1 MAFATHSIPR
11 IAEMSQDMKNDTLL
25 ELRDYSITFRTPDG
39 EVAAVSKMNLKVR
52 RGERVAIVGESGSG
66 KSQTFLGIM
75 GLLAKNGRTS
85 GQALLEGKDVLTL
98 KPRELDKVRGRD
110 MAMVFQDP
118 MTALNPT
125 LKISRQ
131 LTEQLE
137 IHRGFTARAAS
148 AAALDMLKR
157 VGIPDPERRFNL
169 YPHELSGGMR
179 QRIVIAMALLT
190 KPKLLIAD
198 EPTTA
203 LDVTIQ
209 AQILDLFN
217 DLTAEMNTALVMITH
232 DLGVVA
238 GLADRVAV
246 MYAGR
251 IVEEAPVDEL
261 FENPA
266 HPYTAALH
274 ASIPRPDQDV
284 DDLAVIPGRPPNL
297 QHLPR
302 GCSFSPRCSI
312 AHDDCVDAVPRLE
325 ALAPRHCAAC
335 FHPFPRREE
344 VLSHA

>member
-1 MAFATHSIPR
+1 MT
-11 IAEMSQDMKNDTLL
+11 QNNNKDVLL
-25 ELRDYSITFRTPDG
+25 ELKDYSITFQTPDG
-39 EVAAVSKMNLKVR
+39 DVKVVSGLNLNVR
-52 RGERVAIVGESGSG
+52 RGERIAIVGESGSG
-66 KSQTFLGIM
+66 KSQTFLGLM

-85 GQALLEGKDVLTL
+85 GQALLDGKDVLAL
-98 KPRELDKVRGRD
+98 KPRELDHVRGKD

-118 MTALNPT
+118 MTALNPS

-137 IHRGFTARAAS
+137 VHRGLTARAAS
-148 AAALDMLKR
+148 EAALDMLKR
-157 VGIPDPERRFNL
+157 VGIPDPVRRFNL

-217 DLTAEMNTALVMITH
+217 DLTSETNTALVMITH

-238 GLADRVAV
+238 GLADHVAV

-261 FENPA
+261 FDNPA

-274 ASIPRPDQDV
+274 AAIPRPDQDV
-284 DDLAVIPGRPPNL
+284 DDLVVIPGRPPNL
-297 QHLPR
+297 QHLPK
-302 GCSFSPRCSI
+302 GCNFSPRCPK
-312 AHDDCVDAVPRLE
+312 AEDDCIDRPPTLSL
-325 ALAPRHCAAC
+325 LAPRHCAAC
-335 FHPFPRREE
+335 FHPFPRIEE
-344 VLSHA
+344 LLTHG

>member
-1 MAFATHSIPR
+1 
-11 IAEMSQDMKNDTLL
+11 
-25 ELRDYSITFRTPDG
+25 
-39 EVAAVSKMNLKVR
+39 
-52 RGERVAIVGESGSG
+52 
-66 KSQTFLGIM
+66 
-75 GLLAKNGRTS
+75 
-85 GQALLEGKDVLTL
+85 
-98 KPRELDKVRGRD
+98 

-118 MTALNPT
+118 MTALNPS

-137 IHRGFTARAAS
+137 VHRGFTARAAS
-148 AAALDMLKR
+148 VEALDMLKR
-157 VGIPDPERRFNL
+157 VGIPDPARRFNL

-261 FENPA
+261 FDNPA

-284 DDLAVIPGRPPNL
+284 DRLAVIPGRPPNL
-297 QHLPR
+297 QHLPK
-302 GCSFSPRCSI
+302 GCNFSPRCPMVQN
-312 AHDDCVDAVPRLE
+312 DCIDASPRLATVAE
-325 ALAPRHCAAC
+325 RHSAAC
-335 FHPFPRREE
+335 FHPFPRLEE
-344 VLSHA
+344 VLNHG

>member
-1 MAFATHSIPR
+1 MQKDI
-11 IAEMSQDMKNDTLL
+11 KNDTLL
-25 ELRDYSITFRTPDG
+25 ELKDYSISFRTPEG
-39 EVAAVSKMNLKVR
+39 EVKAVSNMNLTVK
-52 RGERVAIVGESGSG
+52 RGERIAIVGESGSG

-85 GQALLEGKDVLTL
+85 GQALLEGRDVLAL
-98 KPRELDKVRGRD
+98 KPRELDHVRGKD

-118 MTALNPT
+118 MTALNPS

-137 IHRGFTARAAS
+137 VHRGFTARAAS
-148 AAALDMLKR
+148 AEALDMLKR
-157 VGIPDPERRFNL
+157 VGIPDPSRRFNL

-284 DDLAVIPGRPPNL
+284 DQLAVIPGRPPNL
-297 QHLPR
+297 QHLPK
-302 GCSFSPRCSI
+302 GCSFSPRCPLVQN
-312 AHDDCVDAVPRLE
+312 DCIDAAPRLDVQ
-325 ALAPRHCAAC
+325 APRHLAAC
-335 FHPFPRREE
+335 FHAFPRLEE
-344 VLSHA
+344 VLTNG

>member
-1 MAFATHSIPR
+1 MTQAL
-11 IAEMSQDMKNDTLL
+11 KNETLL
-25 ELRDYSITFRTPDG
+25 ELKDYSITFRTPEG
-39 EVAAVSKMNLKVR
+39 EVAAVSKMNLSVR
-52 RGERVAIVGESGSG
+52 RGERIAIVGESGSG
-66 KSQTFLGIM
+66 KSQTFLGLM
-75 GLLAKNGRTS
+75 GLLAKNGHTS
-85 GQALLEGKDVLTL
+85 GQALLEGRDVLAL
-98 KPRELDKVRGRD
+98 KPRELDQVRGKD

-118 MTALNPT
+118 MTALNPS
-125 LKISRQ
+125 LRISRQ

-137 IHRGFTARAAS
+137 VHRGLTARAAS

-157 VGIPDPERRFNL
+157 VGIPDPDRRFNL

-297 QHLPR
+297 MHLPR
-302 GCSFSPRCSI
+302 GCSFSPRCAI
-312 AHDDCVDAVPRLE
+312 AQDDCIDASPRLE
-325 ALAPRHCAAC
+325 TLALCHSAAC

-344 VLSHA
+344 VLTHD

>member
-1 MAFATHSIPR
+1 MA
-11 IAEMSQDMKNDTLL
+11 DMQKDNKNDILL
-25 ELRDYSITFRTPDG
+25 ELKDYSISFRTPEG
-39 EVAAVSKMNLKVR
+39 EVKAVSNMNLTVR
-52 RGERVAIVGESGSG
+52 RGERIAIVGESGSG

-85 GQALLEGKDVLTL
+85 GQALLDGRDVLAL
-98 KPRELDKVRGRD
+98 KPRELDHVRGKE

-118 MTALNPT
+118 MTALNPS

-137 IHRGFTARAAS
+137 VHRGFTARAAS
-148 AAALDMLKR
+148 AEALDMLKR
-157 VGIPDPERRFNL
+157 VGIPDPDRRFNL

-217 DLTAEMNTALVMITH
+217 DLTSEMNTALVMITH

-261 FENPA
+261 FDNPA

-274 ASIPRPDQDV
+274 AAIPRPDQDV
-284 DDLAVIPGRPPNL
+284 DELVVIPGRPPNL

-302 GCSFSPRCSI
+302 GCSFSPRCPK
-312 AHDDCVDAVPRLE
+312 AEDDCIDQPPRL
-325 ALAPRHCAAC
+325 ALMAPQHCAAC
-335 FHPFPRREE
+335 FHPFPRIEE
-344 VLSHA
+344 LLTHG

>member
-1 MAFATHSIPR
+1 MTD
-11 IAEMSQDMKNDTLL
+11 QTQKQVLL
-25 ELRDYSITFRTPDG
+25 ELKDYSITFKTPDG
-39 EVAAVSKMNLKVR
+39 DVKAVSNMNLTVR
-52 RGERVAIVGESGSG
+52 RGERIAIVGESGSG

-75 GLLAKNGRTS
+75 GLLAKNGQTS
-85 GQALLEGKDVLTL
+85 GQALLEGRDVLSL
-98 KPRELDKVRGRD
+98 KPRELDKVRGKD

-118 MTALNPT
+118 MTALNPS

-148 AAALDMLKR
+148 VEALDMLKR
-157 VGIPDPERRFNL
+157 VGIPDPDRRFNL

-217 DLTAEMNTALVMITH
+217 DLTAEMNTALLMITH

-261 FENPA
+261 FEKPA

-274 ASIPRPDQDV
+274 AAIPRPDQDV
-284 DDLAVIPGRPPNL
+284 DDLVVIPGRPPNL
-297 QHLPR
+297 QHLPK
-302 GCSFSPRCSI
+302 GCNFSPRCPKVE
-312 AHDDCVDAVPRLE
+312 DDCIDRPPQLE
-325 ALAPRHCAAC
+325 TLAPQHCAAC

-344 VLSHA
+344 LLTHA

>member
-1 MAFATHSIPR
+1 MLQ
-11 IAEMSQDMKNDTLL
+11 ENDILL
-25 ELRDYSITFRTPDG
+25 ELKDYSITFATPDG
-39 EVAAVSKMNLKVR
+39 EVKAVSNMNLTVR
-52 RGERVAIVGESGSG
+52 RGERIAIVGESGSG

-75 GLLAKNGRTS
+75 GLIAKNGKTT
-85 GQALLEGKDVLTL
+85 GQALLEGKDVLSL
-98 KPRELDKVRGRD
+98 RPRELDQIRGMD

-118 MTALNPT
+118 MTALNPS

-137 IHRGFTARAAS
+137 VHRGLTARAAS
-148 AAALDMLKR
+148 DAALDMLKR
-157 VGIPDPERRFNL
+157 VGIPDPTRRFHL

-217 DLTAEMNTALVMITH
+217 DLTAEMNTALIMITH

-261 FENPA
+261 FDSPA

-284 DDLAVIPGRPPNL
+284 DHLVVIPGRPPNL
-297 QHLPR
+297 QHLPK
-302 GCSFSPRCSI
+302 GCNFSPRCSQVQ
-312 AHDDCVDAVPRLE
+312 DDCIDRPPPLE
-325 ALAPRHCAAC
+325 TLAPRHCAAC
-335 FHPFPRREE
+335 YHPFPRREE
-344 VLSHA
+344 LLNHG

>member
-1 MAFATHSIPR
+1 MT
-11 IAEMSQDMKNDTLL
+11 DTLL
-25 ELRDYSITFRTPDG
+25 ELKDYSITFRTPEG
-39 EVAAVSKMNLKVR
+39 EVAAVSKLNLKIG
-52 RGERVAIVGESGSG
+52 RGERVAVVGESGSG
-66 KSQTFLGIM
+66 KSQTFLGLM

-85 GQALLEGKDVLTL
+85 GQALLDGKDILKL
-98 KPRELDKVRGRD
+98 KPRELDHVRGKD
-110 MAMVFQDP
+110 VAMVFQDP
-118 MTALNPT
+118 MTALNPS
-125 LKISRQ
+125 LRISRQ

-137 IHRGFTARAAS
+137 VHGGLSARAAS
-148 AAALDMLKR
+148 TTALDMLKR
-157 VGIPDPERRFNL
+157 VGIPDPTRRFNL

-217 DLTAEMNTALVMITH
+217 ELTAEMHTALVMITH

-297 QHLPR
+297 MHLPR
-302 GCSFSPRCSI
+302 GCAFSPRC
-312 AHDDCVDAVPRLE
+312 AHVEDDCIDAPPPLDQ
-325 ALAPRHCAAC
+325 LAPQRCAAC
-335 FHPFPRREE
+335 FHP
-344 VLSHA
+344 LSANQERNLVHG

>member
-1 MAFATHSIPR
+1 MTQAL
-11 IAEMSQDMKNDTLL
+11 KNETLL
-25 ELRDYSITFRTPDG
+25 ELKDYSITFRTPEG
-39 EVAAVSKMNLKVR
+39 EVAAVSKMNLSVR
-52 RGERVAIVGESGSG
+52 RGERIAIVGESGSG
-66 KSQTFLGIM
+66 KSQTFLGLM
-75 GLLAKNGRTS
+75 GLLAKNGHTS
-85 GQALLEGKDVLTL
+85 GQALLEGRDVLAL
-98 KPRELDKVRGRD
+98 KPRELDQVRGKD

-118 MTALNPT
+118 MTALNPS
-125 LKISRQ
+125 LRISRQ

-137 IHRGFTARAAS
+137 VHRGLTARAAS

-157 VGIPDPERRFNL
+157 VGIPDPDRRFSL

-297 QHLPR
+297 MHLPR
-302 GCSFSPRCSI
+302 GCSFSPRCAI
-312 AHDDCVDAVPRLE
+312 AQDDCIDASPRLE
-325 ALAPRHCAAC
+325 TLALRHSAAC

-344 VLSHA
+344 VLTHD

>member
-1 MAFATHSIPR
+1 MT
-11 IAEMSQDMKNDTLL
+11 ETLL
-25 ELRDYSITFRTPDG
+25 ELKDYSITFRTPEG
-39 EVAAVSKMNLKVR
+39 EVAAVSKMNLKIG

-66 KSQTFLGIM
+66 KSQTFLGLM

-85 GQALLEGKDVLTL
+85 GQALLDGKDLLTL
-98 KPRELDKVRGRD
+98 KPRELDNVRGKD

-118 MTALNPT
+118 MTALNPS
-125 LKISRQ
+125 LRISRQ

-137 IHRGFTARAAS
+137 VHGGLSARAAS

-157 VGIPDPERRFNL
+157 VGIPDPTRRFNL

-179 QRIVIAMALLT
+179 QRVVIAMALLT

-217 DLTAEMNTALVMITH
+217 ELTAEMNTALVMITH

-251 IVEEAPVDEL
+251 IVEEAPVEEL

-297 QHLPR
+297 MHLPR
-302 GCSFSPRCSI
+302 GCAFSPRC
-312 AHDDCVDAVPRLE
+312 AHVQDDCLDAPPPLDQ
-325 ALAPRHCAAC
+325 LAPRRCAAC
-335 FHPFPRREE
+335 FHP
-344 VLSHA
+344 LSANQERSLVHG

>member
-1 MAFATHSIPR
+1 MTTN
-11 IAEMSQDMKNDTLL
+11 KNNETLL
-25 ELRDYSITFRTPDG
+25 ELKDYSITFRTPEGD
-39 EVAAVSKMNLKVR
+39 VAAVSKMNLKVG
-52 RGERVAIVGESGSG
+52 RGERIAIVGESGSG
-66 KSQTFLGIM
+66 KSQTFLGLM
-75 GLLAKNGRTS
+75 GLLAKNGKTS
-85 GQALLEGKDVLTL
+85 GQALLEGKDLLAL
-98 KPRELDKVRGRD
+98 KPRQLDQVRGKD

-118 MTALNPT
+118 MTALNPS
-125 LKISRQ
+125 LRISRQ

-137 IHRGFTARAAS
+137 VHRGMTARAAS

-157 VGIPDPERRFNL
+157 VGIPDPTRRYTL

-217 DLTAEMNTALVMITH
+217 ELTAEMNTALVMITH

-274 ASIPRPDQDV
+274 ASIPRADQDV

-297 QHLPR
+297 QHLPK
-302 GCSFSPRCSI
+302 GCNFSPRCSMVQ
-312 AHDDCVDAVPRLE
+312 DDCIDRPP
-325 ALAPRHCAAC
+325 ALDVVGERHCAAC

-344 VLSHA
+344 ILAHD

>member
-1 MAFATHSIPR
+1 
-11 IAEMSQDMKNDTLL
+11 
-25 ELRDYSITFRTPDG
+25 
-39 EVAAVSKMNLKVR
+39 
-52 RGERVAIVGESGSG
+52 
-66 KSQTFLGIM
+66 
-75 GLLAKNGRTS
+75 
-85 GQALLEGKDVLTL
+85 
-98 KPRELDKVRGRD
+98 
-110 MAMVFQDP
+110 
-118 MTALNPT
+118 
-125 LKISRQ
+125 
-131 LTEQLE
+131 
-137 IHRGFTARAAS
+137 
-148 AAALDMLKR
+148 MLKR
-157 VGIPDPERRFNL
+157 VGIPDPTRRFHL

-261 FENPA
+261 FDNPA

-284 DDLAVIPGRPPNL
+284 DALVVIPVRPPNL
-297 QHLPR
+297 QHLPK
-302 GCSFSPRCSI
+302 GCNFSPRCSQVQN
-312 AHDDCVDAVPRLE
+312 DCIDHPPPLE
-325 ALAPRHCAAC
+325 TLAPRHCAAC
-335 FHPFPRREE
+335 YHPFPRREE
-344 VLSHA
+344 LLNHG

>member
-1 MAFATHSIPR
+1 
-11 IAEMSQDMKNDTLL
+11 
-25 ELRDYSITFRTPDG
+25 
-39 EVAAVSKMNLKVR
+39 
-52 RGERVAIVGESGSG
+52 
-66 KSQTFLGIM
+66 
-75 GLLAKNGRTS
+75 
-85 GQALLEGKDVLTL
+85 
-98 KPRELDKVRGRD
+98 

-118 MTALNPT
+118 MTALNPS
-125 LKISRQ
+125 LRISRQ

-137 IHRGFTARAAS
+137 VHRGMTARAAS

-157 VGIPDPERRFNL
+157 VGIPDPARRFNL

-217 DLTAEMNTALVMITH
+217 ELTAEMNTALVMITH

-274 ASIPRPDQDV
+274 AAIPRPDQDV

-297 QHLPR
+297 QHLPK
-302 GCSFSPRCSI
+302 GCNFSPRCSMVQN
-312 AHDDCVDAVPRLE
+312 DCIDAPPQLE
-325 ALAPRHCAAC
+325 TLAPRHCAAC

-344 VLSHA
+344 VLSHV

>member
-1 MAFATHSIPR
+1 
-11 IAEMSQDMKNDTLL
+11 MSEAQKSDVLL
-25 ELRDYSITFRTPDG
+25 ELKDYSIRFKTPEGD
-39 EVAAVSKMNLKVR
+39 VAAVSKLNLTIR
-52 RGERVAIVGESGSG
+52 RGERIAIVGESGSG
-66 KSQTFLGIM
+66 KSQTFLGLM
-75 GLLAKNGRTS
+75 GLLAKNGHTS
-85 GQALLEGKDVLTL
+85 GKALLEGRDILGL
-98 KPRELDKVRGRD
+98 KPRELDHIRGKD

-118 MTALNPT
+118 MTSLNPS

-137 IHRGFTARAAS
+137 VHGGLTARAAS

-157 VGIPDPERRFNL
+157 VGIPDPDRRFNL

-217 DLTAEMNTALVMITH
+217 DLTAEMNTALVIITH

-251 IVEEAPVDEL
+251 IVEDAPVDDL
-261 FENPA
+261 FDDPA

-274 ASIPRPDQDV
+274 GSIPRPDQDV

-297 QHLPR
+297 RHLPR
-302 GCSFSPRCSI
+302 GCSFSPRC
-312 AHDDCVDAVPRLE
+312 AHVEDDCIDAAPPLDP
-325 ALAPRHCAAC
+325 LAPRRRAAC
-335 FHPFPRREE
+335 FHP
-344 VLSHA
+344 LIGHQQGSATHG

>member
-1 MAFATHSIPR
+1 
-11 IAEMSQDMKNDTLL
+11 
-25 ELRDYSITFRTPDG
+25 
-39 EVAAVSKMNLKVR
+39 
-52 RGERVAIVGESGSG
+52 
-66 KSQTFLGIM
+66 
-75 GLLAKNGRTS
+75 
-85 GQALLEGKDVLTL
+85 
-98 KPRELDKVRGRD
+98 
-110 MAMVFQDP
+110 
-118 MTALNPT
+118 
-125 LKISRQ
+125 
-131 LTEQLE
+131 
-137 IHRGFTARAAS
+137 
-148 AAALDMLKR
+148 MLKR
-157 VGIPDPERRFNL
+157 VGIPDPTRRFNL

-217 DLTAEMNTALVMITH
+217 ELTAEMNTALVMITH

-297 QHLPR
+297 MHLPR
-302 GCSFSPRCSI
+302 GCAFSPRC
-312 AHDDCVDAVPRLE
+312 AHVQDDCLDAPPPLDQLVPQR
-325 ALAPRHCAAC
+325 CAAC
-335 FHPFPRREE
+335 FHPISAQQERSFING
-344 VLSHA
+344 

>member
-1 MAFATHSIPR
+1 MTQAL
-11 IAEMSQDMKNDTLL
+11 KNETLL
-25 ELRDYSITFRTPDG
+25 ELKDYSITFRTPEG
-39 EVAAVSKMNLKVR
+39 EVAAVSKMNLSVR
-52 RGERVAIVGESGSG
+52 RGERIAIVGESGSG
-66 KSQTFLGIM
+66 KSQTFLGLM
-75 GLLAKNGRTS
+75 GLLAKNGHTS
-85 GQALLEGKDVLTL
+85 GKALLEGRDVLAL
-98 KPRELDKVRGRD
+98 KPRELDQVRGKD

-118 MTALNPT
+118 MTALNPS
-125 LKISRQ
+125 LRISRQ

-137 IHRGFTARAAS
+137 VHRGLTARAAS

-157 VGIPDPERRFNL
+157 VGIPDPDRRFNL

-297 QHLPR
+297 MHLPR
-302 GCSFSPRCSI
+302 GCSFSPRCAI
-312 AHDDCVDAVPRLE
+312 AQDDCIDASPRLE
-325 ALAPRHCAAC
+325 TLALRHSAAC

-344 VLSHA
+344 VLTHD

>member
-1 MAFATHSIPR
+1 MQQ
-11 IAEMSQDMKNDTLL
+11 EKKNDTLL
-25 ELRDYSITFRTPDG
+25 ELKDYSITFATPDG
-39 EVAAVSKMNLKVR
+39 EVKAVSNMNLSIR

-66 KSQTFLGIM
+66 KSQTFLGVM

-85 GQALLEGKDVLTL
+85 GQALLEGKDVLAL
-98 KPRELDKVRGRD
+98 KARELDHVRGKD

-118 MTALNPT
+118 MTALNPS
-125 LKISRQ
+125 LRISRQ

-137 IHRGFTARAAS
+137 VHRGFTARAAS
-148 AAALDMLKR
+148 NEALDMLKR
-157 VGIPDPERRFNL
+157 VGIPDPTRRFNL

-190 KPKLLIAD
+190 KPKFLVAD

-261 FENPA
+261 FEVPA
-266 HPYTAALH
+266 HPYTVALH

-284 DDLAVIPGRPPNL
+284 DQLAVIPGRPPNL
-297 QHLPR
+297 QHLPK
-302 GCSFSPRCSI
+302 GCSFSPRCPMVQN
-312 AHDDCVDAVPRLE
+312 DCIDVSPKLE
-325 ALAPRHCAAC
+325 MLGERHSAAC

-344 VLSHA
+344 VMNHG

>member
-1 MAFATHSIPR
+1 MACAKHSIRR
-11 IAEMSQDMKNDTLL
+11 IADMSQELKSDTLL

-39 EVAAVSKMNLKVR
+39 EVAAVSKLNLKVR

-85 GQALLEGKDVLTL
+85 GQALLEGRDVLSL
-98 KPRELDKVRGRD
+98 KPRELDKVRGKD

-137 IHRGFTARAAS
+137 VHRGFTARAAS

-157 VGIPDPERRFNL
+157 VGIPDPDRRFNL

-312 AHDDCVDAVPRLE
+312 AQDNCIDASPVLE

-344 VLSHA
+344 VLSHV

>member
-1 MAFATHSIPR
+1 MTKA
-11 IAEMSQDMKNDTLL
+11 QQNDVLL
-25 ELRDYSITFRTPDG
+25 ELKDYSITFTTPDG
-39 EVAAVSKMNLKVR
+39 EVKAVSNMNLTIK
-52 RGERVAIVGESGSG
+52 RGQRVAIVGESGSG

-75 GLLAKNGRTS
+75 GLLARNGRTS
-85 GQALLEGKDVLTL
+85 GQAILDGRNLIGL
-98 KPRELDKVRGRD
+98 KGRELDQIRGKE

-118 MTALNPT
+118 MTALNPS
-125 LKISRQ
+125 LRISRQ

-137 IHRGFTARAAS
+137 VHQGLSAKAAS

-157 VGIPDPERRFNL
+157 VGIPDPTRRFEL

-190 KPKLLIAD
+190 RPKLLIAD

-217 DLTAEMNTALVMITH
+217 DLTADMGTALVMITH

-251 IVEEAPVDEL
+251 IVEEAPVEAL
-261 FENPA
+261 FDQPA
-266 HPYTAALH
+266 HPYTAALQ

-284 DDLAVIPGRPPNL
+284 DALAVIPGRPPNL
-297 QHLPR
+297 MHLPK
-302 GCSFSPRCSI
+302 GCNFSPRCMKVKDRCI
-312 AHDDCVDAVPRLE
+312 DGPPELAE
-325 ALAPRHCAAC
+325 LAPDHRAAC
-335 FHPFPRREE
+335 FDPFPRREE
-344 VLSHA
+344 VLNNG

>member
-1 MAFATHSIPR
+1 
-11 IAEMSQDMKNDTLL
+11 MSEAQKETLL
-25 ELRDYSITFRTPDG
+25 ELKDYSITFDTPDG
-39 EVAAVSKMNLKVR
+39 QVKAVSGMNLTVK
-52 RGERVAIVGESGSG
+52 RGERIAIVGESGSG

-75 GLLAKNGRTS
+75 GLLAKNGKTT
-85 GQALLEGKDVLTL
+85 GQALLEGKDVLAL
-98 KPRELDKVRGRD
+98 KPRELDKVRGKD

-118 MTALNPT
+118 MTALNPS
-125 LKISRQ
+125 LRISRQ

-137 IHRGFTARAAS
+137 VHRGFTAKAAS
-148 AAALDMLKR
+148 EAALDMLKR
-157 VGIPDPERRFNL
+157 VGIPDPVRRFSL

-217 DLTAEMNTALVMITH
+217 DLTSEMNTALVMITH

-284 DDLAVIPGRPPNL
+284 DQLVVIPGRPPNL
-297 QHLPR
+297 QHLPK
-302 GCSFSPRCSI
+302 GCSFSPRCPKAEDNCI
-312 AHDDCVDAVPRLE
+312 DRGPQLE
-325 ALAPRHCAAC
+325 TLAPRHRAAC
-335 FHPFPRREE
+335 FHPFPRFEE
-344 VLSHA
+344 LLTNA

>member
-1 MAFATHSIPR
+1 MTDI
-11 IAEMSQDMKNDTLL
+11 LL
-25 ELRDYSITFRTPDG
+25 ELKNYSITFDTPDG
-39 EVAAVSKMNLKVR
+39 QVKAVSNMNLTVR
-52 RGERVAIVGESGSG
+52 RGERIAIVGESGSG
-66 KSQTFLGIM
+66 KSQTFLGVM
-75 GLLAKNGRTS
+75 GLLAKNGKTS
-85 GQALLEGKDVLTL
+85 GQALLEGRDVLSL
-98 KPRELDKVRGRD
+98 KARELNNVRGKD

-118 MTALNPT
+118 MTALNPS

-137 IHRGFTARAAS
+137 VHRGFTARAAS
-148 AAALDMLKR
+148 EAALDMLKR
-157 VGIPDPERRFNL
+157 VGIPDPARRFNL

-251 IVEEAPVDEL
+251 IVEEAPVDDL

-284 DDLAVIPGRPPNL
+284 DDLTVIPGRPPNL
-297 QHLPR
+297 QHLPK
-302 GCSFSPRCSI
+302 GCNFSPRCSYVK
-312 AHDDCVDAVPRLE
+312 DDCIDAPPKLE
-325 ALAPRHCAAC
+325 TLAPRRCAAC
-335 FHPFPRREE
+335 FHPLHRREE
-344 VLSHA
+344 AASHG

>member
-1 MAFATHSIPR
+1 
-11 IAEMSQDMKNDTLL
+11 
-25 ELRDYSITFRTPDG
+25 
-39 EVAAVSKMNLKVR
+39 
-52 RGERVAIVGESGSG
+52 
-66 KSQTFLGIM
+66 
-75 GLLAKNGRTS
+75 
-85 GQALLEGKDVLTL
+85 
-98 KPRELDKVRGRD
+98 
-110 MAMVFQDP
+110 
-118 MTALNPT
+118 
-125 LKISRQ
+125 
-131 LTEQLE
+131 
-137 IHRGFTARAAS
+137 
-148 AAALDMLKR
+148 
-157 VGIPDPERRFNL
+157 
-169 YPHELSGGMR
+169 MR

-284 DDLAVIPGRPPNL
+284 DQLAVIPGRPPNL
-297 QHLPR
+297 QHLPK
-302 GCSFSPRCSI
+302 GCSFSPRCPLMQN
-312 AHDDCVDAVPRLE
+312 DCIDASPRLDMQ
-325 ALAPRHCAAC
+325 APRHLAAC
-335 FHPFPRREE
+335 FHAFPRLEE
-344 VLSHA
+344 VLTHG